1 MERRRARDTQVDRT
15 VEESIVDGVTVKIDP
30 GSKETDNTA
39 TYALSFLNRKHRG
52 ESIHI
57 AMQKRA
63 NYRRRRRSAN
73 LRYRTKRFN
82 NRKRSEKWLPPSIR
96 HRVDTTV
103 NWVKR
108 LQKILPVK
116 KIYFEHVKF
125 DTQKMQNPEISG
137 IEYQHG
143 ELFSYEVKEYLLEK
157 WGYKCA

>member
-1 MERRRARDTQVDRT
+1 MEKRRARDTQVDRT

-30 GSKETDNTA
+30 GSKGTGIAIARIDNTA
-39 TYALSFLNRKHRG
+39 THALSFFDLKHRG

-73 LRYRTKRFN
+73 LRYRTKRFY

-125 DTQKMQNPEISG
+125 DTQKMQNP
-137 IEYQHG
+137 
-143 ELFSYEVKEYLLEK
+143 
-157 WGYKCA
+157 